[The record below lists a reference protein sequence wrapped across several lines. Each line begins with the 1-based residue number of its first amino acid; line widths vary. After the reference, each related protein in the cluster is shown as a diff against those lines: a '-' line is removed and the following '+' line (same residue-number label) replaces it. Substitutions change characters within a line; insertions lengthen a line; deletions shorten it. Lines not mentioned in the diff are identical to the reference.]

1 MQQKGS
7 SEENATTQRSKATTE
22 QLNRGFGFRPA
33 VFLRAHALVAFR
45 NEAYVQSQIIVFDL
59 VKYA

>member
-22 QLNRGFGFRPA
+22 KLNRSEAASSTQKSRKWA
-33 VFLRAHALVAFR
+33 VRGKVLRRSL
-45 NEAYVQSQIIVFDL
+45 N
-59 VKYA
+59 